1 LFTLLLTA
9 LAYVK
14 ESLANVNTVLVNCKA
29 EFVNCND
36 IANALLDALNTLV
49 TEVFVSDDN

>member
-1 LFTLLLTA
+1 
-9 LAYVK
+9 VK
-14 ESLANVNTVLVNCKA
+14 ESFANVNTVLVNCKA

-36 IANALLDALNTLV
+36 VANALLDALKTLA